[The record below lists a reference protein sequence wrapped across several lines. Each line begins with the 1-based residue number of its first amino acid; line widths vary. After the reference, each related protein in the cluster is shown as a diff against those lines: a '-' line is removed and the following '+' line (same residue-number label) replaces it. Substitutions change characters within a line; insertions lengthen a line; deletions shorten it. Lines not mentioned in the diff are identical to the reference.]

1 MTCGSSFFGYLL
13 NYLLLSTLTATVTT
27 SETASA
33 NAAKV
38 INKKLVS
45 NVTIINFLS
54 LKNIFVILKPM
65 QRYVCLRTQP
75 NVLHKSSK
83 KIGILWHVSIKINM
97 INIWFFV
104 RFALSLASPK
114 VLPFGNKNKSWFIL
128 YFAHLFLPLHPWIWK
143 L

>member
-1 MTCGSSFFGYLL
+1 MSKIPNLSQKNRRLFNPRLIFLGYLL

-75 NVLHKSSK
+75 NVLHKNSK
-83 KIGILWHVSIKINM
+83 KIGI
-97 INIWFFV
+97 
-104 RFALSLASPK
+104 R
-114 VLPFGNKNKSWFIL
+114 
-128 YFAHLFLPLHPWIWK
+128 
-143 L
+143 